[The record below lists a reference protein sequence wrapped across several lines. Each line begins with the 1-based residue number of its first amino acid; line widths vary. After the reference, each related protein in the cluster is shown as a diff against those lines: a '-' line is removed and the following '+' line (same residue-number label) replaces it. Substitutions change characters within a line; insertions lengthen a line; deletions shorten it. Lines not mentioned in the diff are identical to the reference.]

1 MRRIPRGA
9 ELAGL
14 AAKRHQLQRLR
25 KKVLV
30 IRHLNPVGIT
40 AAVLFGLASE
50 IEIRPEAP
58 IVDGLNSVEKSGPDA
73 TRQVRDRV
81 LVYILI
87 SQQDAKEKRRLTC
100 RIGSQTVRD
109 MNHLRPEML

>member
-1 MRRIPRGA
+1 M
-9 ELAGL
+9 
-14 AAKRHQLQRLR
+14 
-25 KKVLV
+25 
-30 IRHLNPVGIT
+30 
-40 AAVLFGLASE
+40 
-50 IEIRPEAP
+50 
-58 IVDGLNSVEKSGPDA
+58 VDGLNSVEKSGPDA

-87 SQQDAKEKRRLTC
+87 SQQDAKEKRRLAC